1 MIWHSPALSFCAHR
15 GVGVDGEDQ
24 VVDLHLVRLPV
35 VLVALEADLRIL
47 LVAAEH
53 ERAGADRLLV
63 DVAGLALLEQLRG
76 VFGGLDR
83 WEGHRQVLDEG
94 RVDLVEGEL
103 HRMLVELLDPG
114 DVLVQA
120 HVGEVGKLGGVGLAE
135 RMILVEHAFEG
146 EQHVVGIEF
155 AGRLEVVGTVELH
168 ALAQVE
174 GIGLAVVADV
184 PAFREAGKDLGAAA
198 LELGQA
204 VEDGFRR
211 GVEIGT
217 GGVLG
222 GIEAG
227 RAAFRAEDQV
237 AGEGLGNGGDQ
248 RCAEQRGHDRGADD
262 GVSTHGVTSGYFD
275 CLRGTAS

>member
-1 MIWHSPALSFCAHR
+1 
-15 GVGVDGEDQ
+15 
-24 VVDLHLVRLPV
+24 
-35 VLVALEADLRIL
+35 
-47 LVAAEH
+47 
-53 ERAGADRLLV
+53 
-63 DVAGLALLEQLRG
+63 
-76 VFGGLDR
+76 
-83 WEGHRQVLDEG
+83 
-94 RVDLVEGEL
+94 
-103 HRMLVELLDPG
+103 
-114 DVLVQA
+114 
-120 HVGEVGKLGGVGLAE
+120 
-135 RMILVEHAFEG
+135 MILVEHAFEG

-227 RAAFRAEDQV
+227 RAAFRAMNSLPTEVSV
-237 AGEGLGNGGDQ
+237 A
-248 RCAEQRGHDRGADD
+248 AA
-262 GVSTHGVTSGYFD
+262 
-275 CLRGTAS
+275 